1 MKRKNI
7 TIREDQAEWVK
18 RSDINLS
25 QLVQDAIDEEM
36 GLSESELASAYAE
49 NAEEAS
55 RVAEGWTETSSEAN
69 EYLGSNPNTE

>member
-7 TIREDQAEWVK
+7 TIREDQAEWIERADV
-18 RSDINLS
+18 NLS

-36 GLSESELASAYAE
+36 GPSEFELASAYAE

-55 RVAEGWTETSSEAN
+55 RVAEEWAEASREAN
-69 EYLGSNPNTE
+69 DDLGPNPTTE

>member
-7 TIREDQAEWVK
+7 TIREDQAEWIE
-18 RSDINLS
+18 RAEINLS

-36 GLSESELASAYAE
+36 GPSESELASAYAE

-55 RVAEGWTETSSEAN
+55 RVAEEWAEASSEAN